1 MDSVW
6 DRAVQFYQY
15 FSGILPQCKG
25 FTLRMRQWPMTLF
38 VSSSVSI
45 FTSLMS
51 MLNESPFMEEVIHIM
66 SYLCLWKKVDVVK
79 ITMARLLRYPWV
91 AQQSY
96 IVLDLDK
103 RSI

>member
-1 MDSVW
+1 
-6 DRAVQFYQY
+6 
-15 FSGILPQCKG
+15 
-25 FTLRMRQWPMTLF
+25 
-38 VSSSVSI
+38 
-45 FTSLMS
+45 MS

-103 RSI
+103 EKYIRRVFSQLPVKRK

>member
-1 MDSVW
+1 
-6 DRAVQFYQY
+6 
-15 FSGILPQCKG
+15 
-25 FTLRMRQWPMTLF
+25 MTLF
-38 VSSSVSI
+38 VSSFVSI

-91 AQQSY
+91 TQQSY

>member
-1 MDSVW
+1 
-6 DRAVQFYQY
+6 
-15 FSGILPQCKG
+15 
-25 FTLRMRQWPMTLF
+25 MTLF

>member
-1 MDSVW
+1 M
-6 DRAVQFYQY
+6 
-15 FSGILPQCKG
+15 
-25 FTLRMRQWPMTLF
+25 
-38 VSSSVSI
+38 
-45 FTSLMS
+45 
-51 MLNESPFMEEVIHIM
+51 EEEVIHIM